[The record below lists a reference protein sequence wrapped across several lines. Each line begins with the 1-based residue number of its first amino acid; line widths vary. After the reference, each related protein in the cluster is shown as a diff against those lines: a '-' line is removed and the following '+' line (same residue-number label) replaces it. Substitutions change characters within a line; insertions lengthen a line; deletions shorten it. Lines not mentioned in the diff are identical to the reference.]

1 MTCWLA
7 IDTATDVAGVAL
19 HDGVAVLEER
29 TWATRRHTQ
38 GLAPAVAEVIRRHGV
53 AARNLD
59 GVAVAIGPGSYTGL
73 RIGLALAKGL
83 AVGAG
88 VAVVGVPTLDILAVP
103 LSPPVLNRDRR
114 LWALLRAGRGRVVAA
129 AYPPAAD
136 GWPEAAG
143 LVPEDL
149 GAVLGRSA
157 PGDWV
162 AGELTAEE
170 RGQALEA
177 GLVVLPPAACLRRPG
192 WLAELGIARAQGA
205 PATASDLAH
214 LEPTYPQPPPTG
226 G

>member
-1 MTCWLA
+1 MTYWLGM
-7 IDTATDVAGVAL
+7 DTATDVAGVAL

-38 GLAPAVAEVIRRHGV
+38 GLAPAVAEVLRRHGV
-53 AARNLD
+53 AATDLD

-73 RIGLALAKGL
+73 RVGVALAKGL

-88 VAVVGVPTLDILAVP
+88 VAVVGVPTLDILAAP
-103 LSPPVLNRDRR
+103 LSPPVVGRDRR

-129 AYPPAAD
+129 AYPPAAG
-136 GWPEAAG
+136 GWPEGDG
-143 LVPEDL
+143 LVPEEL
-149 GAVLGRSA
+149 GAVLGRGA
-157 PGDWV
+157 PGDWM

-170 RGQALEA
+170 RGQALRA
-177 GLVVLPPAACLRRPG
+177 GFVVLPPTACLRRPG

-214 LEPTYPQPPPTG
+214 LEPIYPQPRSTSG
-226 G
+226 